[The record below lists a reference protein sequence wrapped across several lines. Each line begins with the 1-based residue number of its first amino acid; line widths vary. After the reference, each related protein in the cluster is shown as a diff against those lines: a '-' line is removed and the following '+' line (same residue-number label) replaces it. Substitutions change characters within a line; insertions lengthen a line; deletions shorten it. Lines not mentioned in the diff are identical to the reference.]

1 MGISYN
7 NLFKQL
13 IDKGWK
19 KTEFAHEVG
28 ISSNTLAKLS
38 KNESVSLEV
47 LVRICRRLDCSLSDV
62 VQILPEPAAGL
73 KENRR
78 GTAADGKGREL

>member
-62 VQILPEPAAGL
+62 VQILPEPAVGL
-73 KENRR
+73 KEKCR